1 MSTSVDGPILAIDT
15 STPTLVTGL
24 VSGVGLSAADVRP
37 GSTDIANAEAET
49 EARAGAA
56 YEAVENTVE
65 NTRAHN
71 ELLMPTIFELLDSAG
86 IQLRELAAVVVGC
99 GPGPFSGLRV
109 GMATAS
115 SLGHALGIGVYGVC
129 SHDAIAWRAQYEQN
143 DASKELADGL
153 LVATDAR
160 RRETYWA
167 VYGSANTA
175 AVNNLATATDPLGAT
190 PATIGSS
197 ENQTVCRMTGPEVG
211 PAENLQPEVARVVAN
226 PTIAARLPE
235 NLRELAEADTAPAVP
250 SARGLVAVAD
260 FNVAPRPLTPLY
272 LRRPDAKEPVAK
284 PVSAALRWADR

>member
-37 GSTDIANAEAET
+37 
-49 EARAGAA
+49 GAA

-211 PAENLQPEVARVVAN
+211 PAENLQPEVSRRLLRGCRKTYASWRKQTQHRRCRVHVDW
-226 PTIAARLPE
+226 LP
-235 NLRELAEADTAPAVP
+235 LRI
-250 SARGLVAVAD
+250 SMSRHG
-260 FNVAPRPLTPLY
+260 R
-272 LRRPDAKEPVAK
+272 
-284 PVSAALRWADR
+284 